1 MEKLKYKLMTF
12 MQGRYGPDDLYKGSL
27 VLYLILLVA
36 NVFFSS
42 KIISILLS
50 LLLVITL
57 FRFFSKNISAR
68 QRENAKYLIM
78 KRKFLDKFSLFK
90 KRFSDKD
97 HVYKKCPHCHAQLRF
112 PRKKGRHNAFCPK
125 CQKQFHV
132 NVRF

>member
-1 MEKLKYKLMTF
+1 MEKLKYKLMMF

-27 VLYLILLVA
+27 ILYLILLVV

-42 KIISILLS
+42 RVISILLS

-68 QRENAKYLIM
+68 QRENAKYLII
-78 KRKFLDKFSLFK
+78 KRKLLDKRTFFK
-90 KRFSDKD
+90 KRFSDKN
-97 HVYKKCPHCHAQLRF
+97 HVYKKCPHCRAQLRF

-125 CQKQFHV
+125 CQKQFEV